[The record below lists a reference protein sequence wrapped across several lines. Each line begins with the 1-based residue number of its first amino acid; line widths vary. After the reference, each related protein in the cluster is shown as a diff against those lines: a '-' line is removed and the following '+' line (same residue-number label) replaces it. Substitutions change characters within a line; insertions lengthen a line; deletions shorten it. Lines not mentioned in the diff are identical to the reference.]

1 MKTINYSLP
10 VLVVLASLC
19 GFSVVDSQKDCGL
32 KRLSTSK
39 LVCYYGT
46 LEDANGCFCTHVILP
61 ANSDVKRIETL
72 KTKGVKVFI
81 RVSDFHQGLIDL
93 LKSTKVDGLE
103 LNLKKLTSKNDISD
117 FISTIKTKLG
127 SDLDIALSVP
137 SKPELVAK
145 YFDFKALSKHAEL
158 FILETA
164 FLGASTN
171 ITFHPSRLS
180 GMWDMQ
186 NTLQNPDYTAPGSPA
201 LEVKSINRD
210 QLCRIMKDSQ
220 NWTLERDEDQAGPYI
235 FSKDQWIAFDDSKS
249 IDIKAKYVRV
259 RGLAGMALKDLAND
273 GGSEC
278 DSTILESTF
287 NGLSRQAR
295 APRGAVL
302 RSLER
307 EIVDSSSKPLDSVQ
321 ISPFRISRIIDT
333 EGKIHVIRQD
343 SRTEFQCSR
352 QGYFVHP
359 RSCNRFYRCVKFNQL
374 KEEYNVF
381 EFDCPAGLA
390 FDERV
395 EVCVWPG
402 SLPHGTPCS
411 GSSEIAPVPRER
423 FVCPSEPG
431 YYADPENCRWFFAC
445 LDHGKS
451 PLQAYEFRCP
461 FGLVFDG
468 DRLVCEWPWL
478 VPKCS
483 NGAAS
488 GLDSG
493 FYYGGSQNQGAPGL
507 ILQSYDGLGSLGAV
521 KLGGVSGTIER
532 PLTALYTN
540 AASGALGLGYP
551 NHQGYIGG
559 GGGLSYKEAQALQ
572 NAGFLRVNNG
582 VGYQAS
588 AQSGQAGLSYV
599 STGSAGGAH
608 QQGGAL
614 VGGASLGLGSDYYTS
629 GQYETSSGQAQ
640 EEPLEVA
647 LRNDGSKGAAVSSQS
662 FTRYHGLTGGSA
674 NSAAGSHE
682 YNQGNYATSKPGL
695 QSIDSASYG
704 NNGLDFGAKLV
715 GNGAGGASYSQ
726 YHGEKEAKNSLQYGG
741 VNIIGGGYSAV
752 GTLSNVNIYP
762 NGQSHVVTAS
772 PEVLPV
778 AKIPTVTAVPVP
790 GIKAISG
797 FDTIRGG
804 VIANIPELQYK
815 VKSFEDAGLFTNGST
830 NFVNFVVTS
839 APASQQ
845 TYSQTGG
852 YAYNKPAISFEEKP
866 VKTVGVS
873 TEPNLYISSTGAPL
887 GGVAYSTPKPFTVVP
902 TGYSYEK
909 PLVKFEETPQVSST
923 PAPHSYQA
931 VGISQENEQASVVSK
946 FSFGSAVGQQTG
958 TSAGYYYQ
966 QPVAANEIPEVK
978 QEQVV
983 TYYQP
988 QQYFYQ
994 QQPVP
999 LTQQPERLSTY
1010 TYQPPVQR
1018 RPAVT
1023 PYTYQNVVQQAVG
1036 VVYKQPE
1043 TSPVLPV
1050 QSAAYLPIR
1059 GPSYQYIHSY
1069 TNEQNA
1075 NNAQHDRY
1083 VYSTPRPLDAGK
1095 PAQPAVVT
1103 SYFNL
1108 QSSKAQ
1114 AQSNAQQANAGY
1126 TYSKPSVTFGE
1137 APASFSTPKPDSADI
1152 NSYFN
1157 VQTSKAQ
1164 SQSSA
1169 QQANVGYEYSKP
1181 SVSFLEAPVVVST
1194 PKPASAV
1201 ASSYFNLQTSK
1212 AQAHNEQ
1219 QQANVGYTYAKP
1231 SVSFVEA
1238 PKPALA
1244 VVNSYF
1250 NLQSSNAQAER
1261 GTQHENVGYTYSK
1274 PVIGFEETP
1283 VRLSTSKP
1291 SPSSYFSLQSS
1302 KAQAESSAQQANA
1315 GYIYA
1320 KPSVSFEE
1328 APRRVEVPTQPA
1340 VVSSYF
1346 NIAAAQASA
1355 GNLQEEVNVEY
1366 SHPQRQEPQRPQG
1379 EVVGAPYS
1387 TPKPFAAVSSYF
1399 NLDASNSHAQSEQ
1412 RQENYGYT
1420 YSKPTELQHS
1430 PAKPAVVSSY
1440 FNLESAHR
1448 PKPQTPPVEP
1458 YSSSYFHIDNSQ
1470 EQPAGQRFYQANSVV
1485 SSTSRPLLE
1494 SKPAASYSF
1503 TSGSTTAQ
1511 PILVQEVPS
1520 AKPAVV
1526 SSYFNQ
1532 PPSRG
1537 YEYSKPAISFNEEP
1551 QPVQEEAFVKKTAYV
1566 TGHYDDDYRYKNR
1579 GKVVVESYKL
1589 PQYEAALAP
1598 TVYQQQPQVVYN
1610 YVPSTPRPTL
1620 ISTLKSIAKQPV
1632 SPALVRFYDNYSST
1646 PATSSVSPEV
1656 LSSTS
1661 RPISRY
1667 SFSSLDEQYQYN
1679 NLVKATTSEPLRIY
1693 LPVTSTVRIATSSP
1707 KVSKVVEEY
1716 VAPEARDYLPPQ
1728 VRTKA
1733 PSREYLPV
1741 EVTTPSREY
1750 LPVRV
1755 RTKAP
1760 PKYVAVEVAAPS
1772 REYLPSRRV
1781 KVTSTTS
1788 APEITTLSREYLPVR
1803 VRVTSTVKPSRPVTI
1818 IKANDAH
1825 PLLSAKLGAQCTCV
1839 SNTLKLRKKQKI
1851 IIVEDEDEDDGY
1863 AVDDAGYEA
1872 QRVVDITPTP
1882 EVYAKKVVRPG
1893 AVGENYYTP
1902 VTDVF
1907 YQKNTSPAPEASDKE
1922 IVKAVRTGLKLVKQ
1936 AAKDGAREGTS
1947 EVLSKHLDR
1956 YGPGGV
1962 RSRSE
1967 TLQGTIDCQRAGL
1980 FRHPTECNKFYAC
1993 RWDCTKNRFTLHVFN
2008 CPVQL
2013 TFDNSLGAC
2022 NWPSQGPACV
2032 DNTLITS
2039 D

>member
-1 MKTINYSLP
+1 
-10 VLVVLASLC
+10 
-19 GFSVVDSQKDCGL
+19 
-32 KRLSTSK
+32 
-39 LVCYYGT
+39 
-46 LEDANGCFCTHVILP
+46 
-61 ANSDVKRIETL
+61 
-72 KTKGVKVFI
+72 
-81 RVSDFHQGLIDL
+81 
-93 LKSTKVDGLE
+93 
-103 LNLKKLTSKNDISD
+103 
-117 FISTIKTKLG
+117 
-127 SDLDIALSVP
+127 
-137 SKPELVAK
+137 
-145 YFDFKALSKHAEL
+145 
-158 FILETA
+158 
-164 FLGASTN
+164 
-171 ITFHPSRLS
+171 
-180 GMWDMQ
+180 
-186 NTLQNPDYTAPGSPA
+186 
-201 LEVKSINRD
+201 
-210 QLCRIMKDSQ
+210 MKDSQ

-235 FSKDQWIAFDDSKS
+235 FRFRLSFQVFLDKPERLEERYFVLWKGRLSIHLQSLWTQSKF
-249 IDIKAKYVRV
+249 
-259 RGLAGMALKDLAND
+259 LH
-273 GGSEC
+273 SEYPELL
-278 DSTILESTF
+278 TPKEKFTLY
-287 NGLSRQAR
+287 G
-295 APRGAVL
+295 
-302 RSLER
+302 
-307 EIVDSSSKPLDSVQ
+307 
-321 ISPFRISRIIDT
+321 
-333 EGKIHVIRQD
+333 
-343 SRTEFQCSR
+343 R

-614 VGGASLGLGSDYYTS
+614 VGGASLGLGSDYYNS
-629 GQYETSSGQAQ
+629 GQYEASSGQAQ

-704 NNGLDFGAKLV
+704 SNGLDFGAKLV

-1181 SVSFLEAPVVVST
+1181 SVSFVETPVVVSTPEPAPAVVSSYFNLQSSKAQSQSSAQQANVGYVYSKPSVSFVEAPVVVSTPQPAPAVVSSYFNLQSSKAQSQSSAQQANVGYEYSKPSVSFVEAPVVVSTPQPAPAVVSSYFNLQTSKAQSQSSAQQANEGYVYSKPSVSFVEAPVVVST

-1261 GTQHENVGYTYSK
+1261 GAQHENVGYTYSK
-1274 PVIGFEETP
+1274 PAIGFEETP
-1283 VRLSTSKP
+1283 VRFSTSKP
-1291 SPSSYFSLQSS
+1291 SPSSYFSFQSS

-1315 GYIYA
+1315 GYTYA

-1458 YSSSYFHIDNSQ
+1458 YSSSYFHIGNSQ
-1470 EQPAGQRFYQANSVV
+1470 EQPAGQGFYQANSVV

-1620 ISTLKSIAKQPV
+1620 ISTIKSIAKQPV

-1679 NLVKATTSEPLRIY
+1679 NLVKATTSEPLRTY

-1716 VAPEARDYLPPQ
+1716 VAPEARDYLLPQ

-1907 YQKNTSPAPEASDKE
+1907 YQKNTSPAPDASDKE